1 MKIIEVLYLDVKGN
15 KRPKIIKIDVETN
28 EELYKLIC
36 CDTIDIVE
44 RKFGGKRF
52 LVVCDD
58 EALLKNE
65 RPILSVYSQNTYEN
79 VYGNIIIANRNGE
92 DLDSITNVDYWRIVS
107 RLATLRTDTRRYCL
121 CVDKGEK

>member
-15 KRPKIIKIDVETN
+15 KRPKIVKIDNNTN
-28 EELYKLIC
+28 EDLYKLIG

-44 RKFGGKRF
+44 RKFGGKSF

-58 EALLKNE
+58 EALLKE
-65 RPILSVYSQNTYEN
+65 KPILSVYSQNAYEY

-92 DLDSITNVDYWRIVS
+92 DFDSITNVDYWRIVS